1 MHIIAIHDISDPEK
15 FFGAAESNPTPDDIT
30 LHTVAPNGD
39 HTRAI
44 CVWEADST
52 DAVRDFVEGAVGD
65 VSTNEYFEVDGQAA
79 QGLPGAAQPAS
90 AA

>member
-15 FFGAAESNPTPDDIT
+15 FFGAAESSPVPDGMT
-30 LHTVAPNGD
+30 LHTVAPSDD
-39 HTRAI
+39 HSKAI

-65 VSTNEYFEVDGQAA
+65 VSTNEYFEVDGGAA
-79 QGLPGAAQPAS
+79 QGLPGAAQSAS